1 MDLVFGPVHHPG
13 AATGPEADGTPV
25 MMVLFLGGPWHN
37 QRHEVMPIRMSAA
50 LLPTHFTVLNRD
62 GDTPFRRHVT
72 YTRRFVR
79 SGEERRPV
87 YVSADYR
94 GAARA

>member
-1 MDLVFGPVHHPG
+1 
-13 AATGPEADGTPV
+13 

-50 LLPTHFTVLNRD
+50 LLPLHFTVLNRD
-62 GDTPFRRHVT
+62 QDIPRRRHVT
-72 YTRRFVR
+72 YTRRFAR
-79 SGEERRPV
+79 SGEERLPV

-94 GAARA
+94 GPARA